1 MLVYYVFEFGHR
13 QIKLEA
19 SFAYKKLYINHTKIQ
34 IIILYPQINKK
45 GVLYNGLSRFNTLI
59 LSTNVVWLLLVYSVE
74 VQLSLFVKRFLF

>member
-34 IIILYPQINKK
+34 IIILYPQINQK
-45 GVLYNGLSRFNTLI
+45 GVLYNGLSRFNTLV
-59 LSTNVVWLLLVYSVE
+59 SFPNAV
-74 VQLSLFVKRFLF
+74 